1 MLILSRKFQ
10 ESVTIIVPASSVP
23 TTVVVSVGAIH
34 EAKVSLGIAAE
45 KHVKI
50 DRTEIAS
57 KLPMV
62 AQ

>member
-1 MLILSRKFQ
+1 
-10 ESVTIIVPASSVP
+10 VPASSVP